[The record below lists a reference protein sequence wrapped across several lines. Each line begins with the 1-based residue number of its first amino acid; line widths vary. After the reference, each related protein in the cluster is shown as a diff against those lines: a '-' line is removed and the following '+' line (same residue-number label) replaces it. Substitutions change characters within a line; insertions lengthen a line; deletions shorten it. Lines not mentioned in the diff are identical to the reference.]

1 MVLFMLPAMFII
13 MGASPFLHLIA
24 FVPALSY
31 TNEVIPANV
40 TANNRGFNDR
50 RDFDYT
56 TSYQKADNERVVLFT
71 EPVRPP
77 GA

>member
-1 MVLFMLPAMFII
+1 M
-13 MGASPFLHLIA
+13 
-24 FVPALSY
+24 
-31 TNEVIPANV
+31 IPANV

-71 EPVRPP
+71 GGSTAWGVGSSSTETTIAGRMRD
-77 GA
+77 